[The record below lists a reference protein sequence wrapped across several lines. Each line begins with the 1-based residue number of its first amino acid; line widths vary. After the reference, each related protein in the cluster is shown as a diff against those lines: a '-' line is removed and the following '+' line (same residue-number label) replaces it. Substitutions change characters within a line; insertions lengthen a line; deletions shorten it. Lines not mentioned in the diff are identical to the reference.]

1 MANDRP
7 ACDLSAALWLRRA
20 FCFAVVAVALWRFTE
35 NSVDPDL
42 WGHVLYGQRALAL
55 GGIERAEPF
64 SWTEPGHPWI
74 NHEIGAEYIM
84 GFTHRALGGPGL
96 LLLAVG
102 TGLFCFFFA
111 LRLGT
116 EKLAWP
122 ERLAAWALAALVA
135 KEIAFGFSVR
145 PQIFTAVA
153 LVIQLLATRRLYQG
167 KLLWALVLPP
177 LFWAWINTHGGA
189 LAGIALLFG
198 SMGLFWLE
206 WLWNQWRKA
215 DAAPALRLP
224 AVLAITGAF
233 GLSAVALT
241 INAYGLEL
249 LRWLV
254 GSVSWVRPEISEWNP
269 PALGGQHLTMFAA
282 AGIAALSFL
291 FTPRRRV
298 WWEVGVTVV
307 LGVIAIRHAR
317 HIPLFG
323 IAALAFVP
331 PHLASAAGRLRGH
344 AGNLLALLARP
355 PVRRAFAAVLALAG
369 LAALAAALAHNKQNP
384 FTIEV
389 PRDEYPRAAL
399 EFIRAHGLRGN
410 QLTTFDWG
418 QQVLWELPDSKVS
431 IDGRL
436 DTCYSRRLLAE
447 HWKFFDGKPFD
458 PAVLDLDAADYA
470 LLRSDVVGIS
480 HLKNRPG
487 WVLVYQDPL
496 AQVFVRDP
504 DRFPKLAGQTQ
515 RVTRGLEALAGRE
528 PFPDALP
535 GRVLEVMK
543 PR

>member
-1 MANDRP
+1 MANDRT
-7 ACDLSAALWLRRA
+7 ATDLSSALWLRRA
-20 FCFAVVAVALWRFTE
+20 FCFAVIAVALWRFTE
-35 NSVDPDL
+35 NTVDPDL

-96 LLLAVG
+96 LLLAAG

-111 LRLGT
+111 LWLGV
-116 EKLAWP
+116 EKIAWL

-135 KEIAFGFSVR
+135 REIAFGFSVR

-153 LVIQLLATRRLYQG
+153 LVIQFLATRRLYEG
-167 KLLWALVLPP
+167 KLIWVLVLPP
-177 LFWAWINTHGGA
+177 LFWVWINTHGGA

-206 WLWNQWRKA
+206 WLWNHWRKA
-215 DAAPALRLP
+215 EPTLQRT
-224 AVLAITGAF
+224 AVFAITYAF
-233 GLSAVALT
+233 AIAAVALAA
-241 INAYGLEL
+241 NPYGTEL

-269 PALGGQHLTMFAA
+269 PSLGGQHLTMFAA
-282 AGIAALSFL
+282 VGVAALSFL
-291 FTPRRRV
+291 FTQRRRV
-298 WWEVGVTVV
+298 WWELGVTVV

-344 AGNLLALLARP
+344 AGNLLDALERP
-355 PVRRAFAAVLALAG
+355 ATRRVLTSLLALAG
-369 LAALAAALAHNKQNP
+369 LAALAAALAHNKSNP

-399 EFIRAHGLRGN
+399 EFIRAHGLKGN
-410 QLTTFDWG
+410 QITTFDWG

-436 DTCYSRRLLAE
+436 DTCYSRTLLAE
-447 HWKFFDGKPFD
+447 HWKFFDGKPFNE
-458 PAVLDLDAADYA
+458 AVLNLHAADYA
-470 LLRSDVVGIS
+470 LLRSDTVGIS
-480 HLKNRPG
+480 HLKSRPG
-487 WVLVYQDPL
+487 WTLVYQDPL
-496 AQVFVRDP
+496 ALVFVRDRA
-504 DRFPKLAGQTQ
+504 RFPQLAALTE
-515 RVTRGLEALAGRE
+515 RVTRGPEVLVGRE
-528 PFPDALP
+528 PFPNALP
-535 GRVLEVMK
+535 GRSKVTK
-543 PR
+543 

>member
-1 MANDRP
+1 MANSGM
-7 ACDLSAALWLRRA
+7 ASKLSSEITLRRA
-20 FCFAVVAVALWRFTE
+20 FCFAVLAVALWRFTE
-35 NSVDPDL
+35 NTVDPDL

-55 GGIERAEPF
+55 GGIERTEPF

-96 LLLAVG
+96 LLLTVS

-116 EKLAWP
+116 ESIAWP

-153 LVIQLLATRRLYQG
+153 LVIQFLATRRLYEG
-167 KLLWALVLPP
+167 KLIWVLVLPP
-177 LFWAWINTHGGA
+177 LLWAWINTHGGA

-206 WLWNQWRKA
+206 WLWNHWRKA
-215 DAAPALRLP
+215 EPTLSRN
-224 AVLAITGAF
+224 AVFAITYAF
-233 GLSAVALT
+233 VISAVALT
-241 INAYGLEL
+241 ANPYRTEL

-282 AGIAALSFL
+282 VGVAALSFL
-291 FTPRRRV
+291 FTQRRRV
-298 WWEVGVTVV
+298 WWEIGVTIV

-344 AGNLLALLARP
+344 AGNLLRALELP
-355 PVRRAFAAVLALAG
+355 GVRSALTRLLVLGGIGAVV
-369 LAALAAALAHNKQNP
+369 AALTHNKQNP

-389 PRDEYPRAAL
+389 PRDEYPRAAI
-399 EFIRAHGLRGN
+399 EFIREHGLKGN
-410 QLTTFDWG
+410 QITTFDWG
-418 QQVLWELPDSKVS
+418 QQMLWELPDSRVS

-436 DTCYSRRLLAE
+436 DTCYSRTLLAE

-458 PAVLDLDAADYA
+458 PAVLNLDAADYA
-470 LLRSDVVGIS
+470 LLRSDTVGSS
-480 HLKNRPG
+480 HLEKRPG
-487 WVLVYQDPL
+487 WTLVYQDPL
-496 AQVFVRDP
+496 ALVFVRERA
-504 DRFPKLAGQTQ
+504 RFPKLAALTK
-515 RVTRGLEALAGRE
+515 RVTRGPEALVGRE
-528 PFPDALP
+528 AFPNALP
-535 GRVLEVMK
+535 ARSKISREIS
-543 PR
+543 P